1 MNIKYGGRQPRGGA
15 KKCIPLTLSLTIDSS
30 VTVSHLIWLLALCEE
45 SQSCVWFGANSKT
58 RALDNPW
65 DQALSVG
72 LTSSRNA
79 LITFSGITPNTYWIR
94 FTSAVVLCCLICH
107 TDTAL
112 VQSYLN
118 NRPALFW
125 GKFTELAKVAC
136 FTFSINVRIVLPPD
150 SFLSWHQQQHFLKSF
165 YENEKPSGLSFTHPI
180 LLRTASFGGNCYK
193 TGCFNPKLLS
203 HLRR

>member
-58 RALDNPW
+58 RVLANPW

-79 LITFSGITPNTYWIR
+79 LITFSRITPNTYWNR
-94 FTSAVVLCCLICH
+94 FISAV
-107 TDTAL
+107 

-118 NRPALFW
+118 NRLALFW

-136 FTFSINVRIVLPPD
+136 FTCGINVRIVFCHQTVFVMTSATTFLW
-150 SFLSWHQQQHFLKSF
+150 SFF
-165 YENEKPSGLSFTHPI
+165 EDEKPSVLNFTHPV

>member
-58 RALDNPW
+58 RVLANPW

-79 LITFSGITPNTYWIR
+79 LITFSRITPNTYWNR
-94 FTSAVVLCCLICH
+94 FISAV
-107 TDTAL
+107 

-118 NRPALFW
+118 NRLALFG

-136 FTFSINVRIVLPPD
+136 FTCGINVRIV
-150 SFLSWHQQQHFLKSF
+150 FCHQTVFCHDISNNIFVIIFWRWKAISVTLHPSSPT
-165 YENEKPSGLSFTHPI
+165 ENSKFWG
-180 LLRTASFGGNCYK
+180 
-193 TGCFNPKLLS
+193 
-203 HLRR
+203 

>member
-58 RALDNPW
+58 RALANPW

-79 LITFSGITPNTYWIR
+79 LITFSGITPNTYWNR
-94 FTSAVVLCCLICH
+94 FISAVV
-107 TDTAL
+107 
-112 VQSYLN
+112 QSCLN
-118 NRPALFW
+118 NRLALFW

-136 FTFSINVRIVLPPD
+136 FTCGQFNVRIV
-150 SFLSWHQQQHFLKSF
+150 FCHQTVFCHDISNNIFWDHFLKM
-165 YENEKPSGLSFTHPI
+165 K
-180 LLRTASFGGNCYK
+180 
-193 TGCFNPKLLS
+193 S
-203 HLRR
+203 HQC